1 MNSFTIFLFLLI
13 FLTIVYYKQISVLI
27 NLFDYPNKNRS
38 LHKYPVSK
46 IGGVIIL
53 LIIFNILNYLN
64 MVNQLNN
71 KLFLSSI
78 LLFFLF
84 GILLLADDFY
94 DLSPNPRIII
104 MSIVLFIYLS
114 LNQELV
120 IKDVKFFFF
129 EKLIILQI
137 NSTLF
142 TILCIL
148 LLVNAINLMDGVNG
162 LLISHFIFWFILLIF
177 KINFFFILIL
187 FCLSILLFMNLCN
200 KLFLGNLGSGIIGTF
215 LSIYVLKNQNN
226 EDLLNVEKIFLLFII
241 PGLDMLRVFSERIFN
256 KKNPFTGDRNHLH
269 HLLLNKYSKYKILF
283 IYCSISFLPV
293 ILTYSMKPEKL
304 FYIITIST
312 FAYIFFIIYLKKN

>member
-1 MNSFTIFLFLLI
+1 MNSFIFFLFLLI
-13 FLTIVYYKQISVLI
+13 FLTIIYYKQISVVL

-53 LIIFNILNYLN
+53 LIIFNILNYLLIN
-64 MVNQLNN
+64 DQITN

-104 MSIVLFIYLS
+104 MSIILFIYLS
-114 LNQELV
+114 FNQELI
-120 IKDVKFFFF
+120 IKEVKFFFF
-129 EKLIILQI
+129 EKLIIVKIQ
-137 NSTLF
+137 STLF
-142 TILCIL
+142 TVLCIL
-148 LLVNAINLMDGVNG
+148 LLINAINLMDGVNG

-177 KINFFFILIL
+177 KINIFFILIL
-187 FCLSILLFMNLCN
+187 FFLTILLFMNLYN

-241 PGLDMLRVFSERIFN
+241 PGLDMLRVFSERICN
-256 KKNPFTGDRNHLH
+256 KKNPFIGDQNHLH
-269 HLLLNKYSKYKILF
+269 HLLLKKYSKYKLLF
-283 IYCSISFLPV
+283 VYCLISFLPI
-293 ILTYSMKPEKL
+293 ILTYSMKPERL
-304 FYIITIST
+304 FYIIAIST
-312 FAYIFFIIYLKKN
+312 LTYIFFIIYLKKN